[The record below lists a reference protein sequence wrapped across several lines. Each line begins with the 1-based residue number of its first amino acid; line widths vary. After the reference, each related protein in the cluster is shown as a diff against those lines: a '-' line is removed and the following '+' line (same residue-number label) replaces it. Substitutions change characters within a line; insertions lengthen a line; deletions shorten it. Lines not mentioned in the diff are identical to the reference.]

1 MQKRLS
7 WTGGVVGVLLVLFVA
22 VAATGARTLRPGE
35 AALAPAYA
43 NVANT
48 APPNCDEI
56 CGEQA
61 ACEEVCRFGSDIT
74 CGEYAQYAE
83 GPTCVS
89 CESTC
94 TEYSPCDLQ
103 CLDGGSLTTCD
114 EVEPECGQQQGPPAE
129 NCSAVCVPS
138 SVYCSTPCWNG
149 SSYSPSTC
157 GAEEYPCNE
166 PCYQPGSDYSGLF
179 EDGRRWD
186 YDLEIYVVD
195 CYYWFAYFD
204 YDPCQWKPIQNLDC
218 YSHWAGGPVPEGSCC
233 DTYGWIY
240 GCQNDYGC

>member
-7 WTGGVVGVLLVLFVA
+7 WTGGVVGALLVVFVA
-22 VAATGARTLRPGE
+22 VATTGARTLRPGE
-35 AALAPAYA
+35 TASAPAYA
-43 NVANT
+43 NVADA

-61 ACEEVCRFGSDIT
+61 VCEEVCRFGSDIT

-114 EVEPECGQQQGPPAE
+114 EVEPECGQQQGPPPE
-129 NCSAVCVPS
+129 NCHSVCTTEEFF
-138 SVYCSTPCWNG
+138 CDTPCWNG
-149 SSYSPSTC
+149 SSYNPSTC
-157 GAEEYPCNE
+157 GAEGYCEA
-166 PCYQPGSDYSGLF
+166 PCYRDDWNYSGLF
-179 EDGRRWD
+179 EDYLRWD
-186 YDLEIYVVD
+186 PEVQDYVVD
-195 CYYWFAYFD
+195 CYAYVAQFEW
-204 YDPCQWKPIQNLDC
+204 DPCQGSPIRNVWCGSMFVASGQPR
-218 YSHWAGGPVPEGSCC
+218 YSCT
-233 DTYGWIY
+233 DTYGPFYGYDNPY
-240 GCQNDYGC
+240 GC